1 MITTKEKDMKKNEYN
16 FLNSIKVIVSPWDRG
31 FTCGILLDSRDK
43 MTNEQYE
50 LCSTI
55 ARGMIKKATED
66 PHNTF
71 LAGMKGFAEDRKQK
85 KSLDTDEKVELDDN
99 KNVIDF
105 FERLKEKRKKE
116 LS

>member
-16 FLNSIKVIVSPWDRG
+16 LLNSIKVIVSPWDRG

-116 LS
+116 LN

>member
-16 FLNSIKVIVSPWDRG
+16 LLNSIKVIVSPWDGG
-31 FTCGILLDSRDK
+31 FTCGILLDGQNK

-71 LAGMKGFAEDRKQK
+71 LSGMKGFAEDRSHK
-85 KSLDTDEKVELDDN
+85 KSLDIDEKVELDDN

-105 FERLKEKRKKE
+105 FSRLKEKRKKE
-116 LS
+116 LN